1 MLELLRGAVVCLA
14 TGMAGGWAVHSHADR
29 RTPSP
34 PPAPEFAELEVAG
47 RRLRDLETQIS
58 AAIAEISSLRAAS
71 GIARPGEDHLPP
83 TEGSLVWRNRW
94 LETKVRYLQGQ
105 ITDLQLALEA
115 GSDLSGHAVE
125 AGRLSWR
132 NSYLRGRVRYL
143 EEEMALRRPS
153 YPPVQGRGSPRLSG
167 E

>member
-1 MLELLRGAVVCLA
+1 MLELLLGAIVCLA
-14 TGMAGGWAVHSHADR
+14 AGMAGGWALHSHSNR
-29 RTPSP
+29 RTPLP
-34 PPAPEFAELEVAG
+34 PPAPDLAELEEAG
-47 RRLRDLETQIS
+47 RRLRDLEAQIS
-58 AAIAEISSLRAAS
+58 AASAEISSLREAS

-115 GSDLSGHAVE
+115 GSELSGHADE
-125 AGRLSWR
+125 ASRLSWR

-143 EEEMALRRPS
+143 EEEMTLRRPS
-153 YPPVQGRGSPRLSG
+153 YPSVQGRESTRPTG